1 MKKTNTEKRTRTT
14 RVKADLS
21 ESGTG
26 FDRRGERAGIV
37 GIGVNLMLAGCKL
50 ALGMISGSVSVM
62 ADAANNLSDCGGSVL
77 TILGFRLSSR
87 PADKEHPFG
96 HARYEYI
103 TGLMLS
109 FLILMLGFSF
119 LKESVL
125 RIFGENTTHF
135 TALTLTLLGL
145 SVAAKLGLGLFYR
158 HMGAILRSQ
167 TLRASAVDSFT
178 DAILTS
184 VVLLGGLLRATTGI
198 EADGYVGT
206 AVAVVILIAG
216 GKLVR
221 EATGLLLGK
230 APDKEVVDRLNA
242 RILSRPEVLGMHDL
256 MVHSYGESRIFAT
269 AHVEIDART
278 DLLTAHTVADEIE
291 QEVLAESGIH
301 LVIHVDPVVND
312 DERLIRL
319 RADVGEL
326 LRGISP
332 KLGYHDLHLHKEE
345 DGVKL
350 FFDLTVPVDFVLPD
364 EELLTLICREIE
376 EKYPDI
382 APCIR
387 VDRDFGE

>member
-1 MKKTNTEKRTRTT
+1 M
-14 RVKADLS
+14 KADLS
-21 ESGTG
+21 EAGAG

-37 GIGVNLMLAGCKL
+37 GIAVNLMLAGCKL
-50 ALGMISGSVSVM
+50 VLGMLSGSVSVM

-77 TILGFRLSSR
+77 TILGFRLSAR

-109 FLILMLGFSF
+109 FLILLLGFSF

-125 RIFGENTTHF
+125 RIFGTDETCF
-135 TALTLTLLGL
+135 TAITLILLGL
-145 SVAAKLGLGLFYR
+145 SVAAKLGLGWFYR
-158 HMGAILRSQ
+158 HMAGILRSQ
-167 TLRASAVDSFT
+167 TLRASSVDSFT

-184 VVLLGGLLRATTGI
+184 VVLLGGLLRAVTGI
-198 EADGYVGT
+198 EADGYVGLV
-206 AVAVVILIAG
+206 VAVVILIAG

-230 APDKEVVDRLNA
+230 APDKEMVDSLDA
-242 RILSRPEVLGMHDL
+242 LILSHPEVLGMHDL

-278 DLLTAHTVADEIE
+278 DLMTAHTVADCIE
-291 QEVLAESGIH
+291 QEVLAKLGIH
-301 LVIHVDPVVND
+301 LVVHVDPMVND
-312 DERLIRL
+312 DERLTRL
-319 RADVGEL
+319 RANVAEI

-332 KLGYHDLHLHKEE
+332 KLGYHDLHLHKDEE
-345 DGVKL
+345 SVKL
-350 FFDLTVPVDFVLPD
+350 FFDLTVPVDFILPD
-364 EELLTLICREIE
+364 EELLSLLCREIE
-376 EKYPDI
+376 DKYPDI
-382 APCIR
+382 LPCIR

>member
-1 MKKTNTEKRTRTT
+1 M
-14 RVKADLS
+14 KADLS
-21 ESGTG
+21 VAGVG

-37 GIGVNLMLAGCKL
+37 GIAVNLMLAGCKL
-50 ALGMISGSVSVM
+50 VLGMLSGSVSVM
-62 ADAANNLSDCGGSVL
+62 ADATNNLSDCGGSIL
-77 TILGFRLSSR
+77 TILGFRLSAR

-109 FLILMLGFSF
+109 FLILLLGFSF

-125 RIFGENTTHF
+125 RIFGADETYF
-135 TALTLTLLGL
+135 SAVTLILLGL

-158 HMGAILRSQ
+158 HMAPILRSQ
-167 TLRASAVDSFT
+167 TMRANAVDSFT

-184 VVLLGGLLRATTGI
+184 VVLLGGLLRAVTGI
-198 EADGYVGT
+198 EVDGYVGLV
-206 AVAVVILIAG
+206 VAVVILIAG

-242 RILSRPEVLGMHDL
+242 RILSHSEVLGMHDL
-256 MVHSYGESRIFAT
+256 MVHSYGEGRVFAT

-278 DLLTAHTVADEIE
+278 DLLTAHTVADQIE

-301 LVIHVDPVVND
+301 LVIHVDPMVIDN
-312 DERLIRL
+312 EKLTCL
-319 RADVGEL
+319 RVDVAKIL
-326 LRGISP
+326 LGISP
-332 KLGYHDLHLHKEE
+332 KLGYHDLHTYEDE

-364 EELLTLICREIE
+364 DELLSLLCREIE
-376 EKYPDI
+376 EKYPEI
-382 APCIR
+382 CPCIR
-387 VDRDFGE
+387 VDRDFEDGNF